1 MARSFSK
8 HTRTR
13 NRPCASLAGETRVDQ
28 TLAQTRSQILCTPFL
43 KHRGTESTEKEKT
56 ACEKRR
62 RVRAW
67 GEKTEGEDEGMDCME
82 LCALCASVFPCP
94 SAFLK
99 KRPIHQLRPM
109 SLQSFSFSG
118 TCSGNR

>member
-8 HTRTR
+8 HTRTRTR

-56 ACEKRR
+56 EC
-62 RVRAW
+62 
-67 GEKTEGEDEGMDCME
+67 EKTECESMGREDRG
-82 LCALCASVFPCP
+82 
-94 SAFLK
+94 
-99 KRPIHQLRPM
+99 
-109 SLQSFSFSG
+109 
-118 TCSGNR
+118 